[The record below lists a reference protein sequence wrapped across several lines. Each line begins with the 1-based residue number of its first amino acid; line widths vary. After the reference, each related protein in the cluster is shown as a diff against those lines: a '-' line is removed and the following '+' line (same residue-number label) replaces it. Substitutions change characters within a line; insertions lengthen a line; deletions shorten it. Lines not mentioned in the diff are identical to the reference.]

1 MLTESMLALA
11 MLAPADTPT
20 EPIDED
26 LVELFIA
33 SGDPAVALAC
43 DAYSD
48 VNDATVALV
57 VANNGGPS
65 EVALMVDL
73 VDSYLVLQLEGD
85 TLRLTPEARVSFIGW
100 LHTDCTG
107 GAA

>member
-1 MLTESMLALA
+1 MLTSTLLALA

-20 EPIDED
+20 EPIDDD

-43 DAYSD
+43 DAYG
-48 VNDATVALV
+48 ATVALV
-57 VANNGGPS
+57 IANNGGPS